1 MESLFKKHDRL
12 VTVTSTEIIRQWAN
26 SINWDARLMSIRG
39 PKGVGKTTMMLQ
51 YIKLNYKLLDRQ
63 VLYVSCEDKYFSN
76 HSLLSLAEQFYL
88 NGGRHLFL
96 DEVHKYDDWSNEI
109 KEIYDFY
116 PTMRVVLSGS
126 SLLSMTEGDADLAR
140 RCINHDIQGLSFRE
154 FLHFYKGIKMPVYP
168 LEQVLENPAPL
179 IEEMNKHGRP
189 IALLKEYLKYG
200 YYPYYLNNET
210 DYHIAIQQV
219 VNKIIDIEL
228 PRICGVDLNNTR
240 KIKSLL
246 TILCA
251 SVPFQVDITKLAT
264 QSGLKRDTIINY
276 LSYLDKA
283 KLIRLLYSDLKNI
296 KRMQKPDKIY
306 IDNTNL
312 LNAWATTPIQ
322 IGTIRETFV
331 ANQLSVNHVVEFR
344 KTNGDFLVDS
354 KYTFE
359 VGGDDKDFQQI
370 ANVADS
376 FILADDMETAIGNK
390 LPIWVVGFDY

>member
-12 VTVTSTEIIRQWAN
+12 VAVTSTEIIRQWAN
-26 SINWDARLMSIRG
+26 SINWDARLMAIRG
-39 PKGVGKTTMMLQ
+39 PKGVGKTTMILQ

-96 DEVHKYDDWSNEI
+96 DEVHKYDDWSTEI

-312 LNAWATTPIQ
+312 LNAWATAPIQ

-344 KTNGDFLVDS
+344 KTDGDFLVDS

-370 ANVADS
+370 ANVTDS
-376 FILADDMETAIGNK
+376 FILADDMETAIGKK

>member
-12 VTVTSTEIIRQWAN
+12 ITVTSTEIIRQWAN
-26 SINWDARLMSIRG
+26 SINWDARLMAIRG
-39 PKGVGKTTMMLQ
+39 PKGVGKTTMILQ

-376 FILADDMETAIGNK
+376 FILADDMETAIGKK

>member
-26 SINWDARLMSIRG
+26 SINWDARLMAIRG

-116 PTMRVVLSGS
+116 PTMRIVLSGS

-140 RCINHDIQGLSFRE
+140 RCINHNIQGLSFRE
-154 FLHFYKGIKMPVYP
+154 FLHFYKGIKMPIYP
-168 LEQVLENPAPL
+168 IEQVLQDPAPL

-228 PRICGVDLNNTR
+228 PRICGVDMNNTR

-331 ANQLSVNHVVEFR
+331 ANQLSVNHMVEFR

-376 FILADDMETAIGNK
+376 FILADDMETAIGKK

>member
-26 SINWDARLMSIRG
+26 SINWDARLMAIRG

-51 YIKLNYKLLDRQ
+51 YIKLNYKFLDRQ

-179 IEEMNKHGRP
+179 IKEMNKHGRP

-344 KTNGDFLVDS
+344 KTDGDFLVDS

-376 FILADDMETAIGNK
+376 FILADDMETAIGKK

>member
-26 SINWDARLMSIRG
+26 SINWDARVMAIRG
-39 PKGVGKTTMMLQ
+39 PKGVGKTPMMLQ
-51 YIKLNYKLLDRQ
+51 YIKLNYQLLDRQ

-88 NGGRHLFL
+88 NGGRQLFL

-116 PTMRVVLSGS
+116 PTMRIVLSGS

-331 ANQLSVNHVVEFR
+331 ANQLSANHVVEFR

-376 FILADDMETAIGNK
+376 FILADDMETAIGKK

>member
-12 VTVTSTEIIRQWAN
+12 VAVTSTEIIRQWAN
-26 SINWDARLMSIRG
+26 SINWDARLMAIRG

-154 FLHFYKGIKMPVYP
+154 FLHFYKGIKMPIYP

-179 IEEMNKHGRP
+179 IEEMNKQ
-189 IALLKEYLKYG
+189 A
-200 YYPYYLNNET
+200 NCT
-210 DYHIAIQQV
+210 
-219 VNKIIDIEL
+219 
-228 PRICGVDLNNTR
+228 
-240 KIKSLL
+240 
-246 TILCA
+246 
-251 SVPFQVDITKLAT
+251 
-264 QSGLKRDTIINY
+264 
-276 LSYLDKA
+276 A
-283 KLIRLLYSDLKNI
+283 K
-296 KRMQKPDKIY
+296 
-306 IDNTNL
+306 
-312 LNAWATTPIQ
+312 
-322 IGTIRETFV
+322 
-331 ANQLSVNHVVEFR
+331 NQR
-344 KTNGDFLVDS
+344 
-354 KYTFE
+354 
-359 VGGDDKDFQQI
+359 
-370 ANVADS
+370 
-376 FILADDMETAIGNK
+376 
-390 LPIWVVGFDY
+390 

>member
-12 VTVTSTEIIRQWAN
+12 VAVTSTEIIRQWAN
-26 SINWDARLMSIRG
+26 SINWDARLMAIRG

-76 HSLLSLAEQFYL
+76 HSLLFLAEQFYL

-96 DEVHKYDDWSNEI
+96 DEVHKYDDWSSEI

-189 IALLKEYLKYG
+189 IALLKEYLNYG

-264 QSGLKRDTIINY
+264 LSGLKRDTIINY

-312 LNAWATTPIQ
+312 LHAWATAPIQ

-376 FILADDMETAIGNK
+376 FILADDMETAIGKK

>member
-12 VTVTSTEIIRQWAN
+12 VAVTSTEIIRQWAN
-26 SINWDARLMSIRG
+26 SINWDARLMAIRG

-51 YIKLNYKLLDRQ
+51 YIKLNYKFLDRQ

-96 DEVHKYDDWSNEI
+96 DEVHKYDDWSTEI

-344 KTNGDFLVDS
+344 KTDGDFLVDS

-376 FILADDMETAIGNK
+376 FILADDMETAIGKK

>member
-26 SINWDARLMSIRG
+26 SINWDARLMAIRG

-51 YIKLNYKLLDRQ
+51 YIKLNYKFLDRQ

-376 FILADDMETAIGNK
+376 FILADDMETAIGKK

>member
-12 VTVTSTEIIRQWAN
+12 VAVTSTEIIRQWAN
-26 SINWDARLMSIRG
+26 SINWDARLMAIRG

-154 FLHFYKGIKMPVYP
+154 FLHFYKGIKMPAYP

-312 LNAWATTPIQ
+312 LNAWATAPIQ

-376 FILADDMETAIGNK
+376 FILADDMETAIGKK

>member
-12 VTVTSTEIIRQWAN
+12 ITVTSTEIIRQWAN
-26 SINWDARLMSIRG
+26 SINWDARLMAIRG
-39 PKGVGKTTMMLQ
+39 PKGVGKTTMILQ

-354 KYTFE
+354 KCTFE

-376 FILADDMETAIGNK
+376 FILADDMETAIGKK